1 MENTIESP
9 DRKTI
14 LINHEL
20 RKTVLDELHAR
31 PFLPVSTPRRIYH
44 YAFTTTHNQAIRDRI
59 NLEEFARE
67 KHILPPSINA
77 KFHYFTL
84 NDWRLRW
91 EQHTEFTTYTWST
104 GLSAEIP
111 FKHDDPIRTGE
122 IYFQPP
128 GKLITATQ
136 IAVTDQTQTID
147 KLAKFF
153 NSQSLCVIDVNKGNA
168 EIMGDFY
175 AGNDAY
181 TKFILRIRDAT
192 PLEAGRLAQ
201 RILEIETYRTMALLA
216 LPLARDVSPQLREME
231 KELTDITHS
240 LSAAQSSLTSQDL
253 LKRLSDLLVS
263 SEAVAT
269 RTAFRFGA
277 SRAYHALVNN
287 RLDLLE
293 ETKTNQYPTL
303 SNFLSTRLNP
313 AIETCNA
320 IEKRQHRLSTDV
332 ERATNLMRTGI
343 TLEMERQNSKLL
355 NDMNRRTRLQMR
367 LNTMVQGISVAA
379 LAYYLTGLFSYIAQG
394 LKDTKLLPQ
403 SMSAETASALGLP
416 IAVIISWAFMARVR
430 YLSRCAAEEENIE

>member
-1 MENTIESP
+1 MGNTLKSSGK
-9 DRKTI
+9 KTM

-20 RKTVLDELHAR
+20 RKAVLEELHAR

-44 YAFTTTHNQAIRDRI
+44 YAFTTTHDDAIRDRI
-59 NLEEFARE
+59 NLEEFAKE
-67 KHILPPSINA
+67 KHIPPPPANA

-104 GLSAEIP
+104 GLNAQIP
-111 FKHDDPIRTGE
+111 FEHDDPVTTGE
-122 IYFQPP
+122 VNFLPP
-128 GKLITATQ
+128 GRLITATQ
-136 IAVTDQTQTID
+136 IAVIDQTQAVD

-153 NSQSLCVIDVNKGNA
+153 NPQSLCVIGVDKGNA
-168 EIMGDFY
+168 EILGDFY
-175 AGNDAY
+175 AENCTY
-181 TKFILRIRDAT
+181 TKFVLRVLDAT

-216 LPLARDVSPQLREME
+216 LPLARDVSPQLRKME
-231 KELTDITHS
+231 KELTDITHA
-240 LSAAQSSLTSQDL
+240 LSTAQSSRTSQDL
-253 LKRLSDLLVS
+253 LKRLSDLLAS

-269 RTAFRFGA
+269 RTAFRFSA

-287 RLDLLE
+287 RLALLE
-293 ETKTNQYPTL
+293 EIKTNQYPTL

-343 TLEMERQNSKLL
+343 TLEMEKQNSKLL
-355 NDMNRRTRLQMR
+355 DDMNRRTRLQMR
-367 LNTMVQGISVAA
+367 LNAMVQGISVAA

-394 LKDTKLLPQ
+394 LKDAQLLPR

-416 IAVIISWAFMARVR
+416 LAVIISWAFMARVR
-430 YLSRCAAEEENIE
+430 YLSRRAAEEENIE

>member
-1 MENTIESP
+1 
-9 DRKTI
+9 
-14 LINHEL
+14 
-20 RKTVLDELHAR
+20 
-31 PFLPVSTPRRIYH
+31 
-44 YAFTTTHNQAIRDRI
+44 
-59 NLEEFARE
+59 
-67 KHILPPSINA
+67 
-77 KFHYFTL
+77 
-84 NDWRLRW
+84 
-91 EQHTEFTTYTWST
+91 
-104 GLSAEIP
+104 LSAEIP